1 MYTSL
6 VVAETW
12 MDLEAYLVKT
22 KAWLWGLYAV
32 GGLQGAHI
40 AAAGLA

>member
-1 MYTSL
+1 MYTRL
-6 VVAETW
+6 VVAETL
-12 MDLEAYLVKT
+12 MDLQAYLVKT

-32 GGLQGAHI
+32 GGLQGAHK